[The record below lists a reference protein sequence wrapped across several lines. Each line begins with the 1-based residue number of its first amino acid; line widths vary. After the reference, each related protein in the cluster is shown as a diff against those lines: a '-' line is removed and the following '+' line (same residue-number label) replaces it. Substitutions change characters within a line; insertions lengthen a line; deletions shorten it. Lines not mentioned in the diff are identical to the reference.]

1 VRPMHLRYD
10 GRCRLCGTALPA
22 GTFAVYERSLR
33 TVRCVECE
41 SPAEAAA
48 LLAPVVANV
57 PNAPAVAD
65 DELRLRAPASAVIA
79 ETLRV
84 QAATPPR
91 SASARFFGRTPLSPE
106 SQPWFLGAI
115 GELEIGRVL
124 DRLGDGWLVIHAV
137 PVGTAG
143 SDIDH
148 LVIGPSGVFTINAKY
163 HEGMKVW
170 VGSKRVLVN
179 GQRTEHLRNAVYE
192 GKRVSALLT
201 RATGLPVGAKP
212 IVAIVAARSI
222 TVRERPTDVVVLSST
237 QLLRWLQRRAHLLTD
252 EQSKQLMAAAL
263 NPATWGNPALPPADL
278 ASFATLRESVT
289 SARRRRRSWAL
300 VAVLSPFAIFA
311 SALLGLF
318 R

>member
-1 VRPMHLRYD
+1 MHLRYD

-33 TVRCVECE
+33 TVRCVVCE
-41 SPAEAAA
+41 SPVKAAA
-48 LLAPVVANV
+48 PLAPVVVDV
-57 PNAPAVAD
+57 PTAPAVTD
-65 DELRLRAPASAVIA
+65 DGLRLRAPASAVIA

-91 SASARFFGRTPLSPE
+91 SASARLFGRTPLSPE
-106 SQPWFLGAI
+106 SQPWFLGAM
-115 GELEIGRVL
+115 GELEVGRVL
-124 DRLGDGWLVIHAV
+124 DRLGEGWLVIHAV

-148 LVIGPSGVFTINAKY
+148 LVIGPSGVFTINTKY

-179 GQRTEHLRNAVYE
+179 GQRTDHLRNAVYE
-192 GKRVSALLT
+192 GKRVAALLQ
-201 RATGLPVGAKP
+201 RATGLPVQAKP

-237 QLLRWLQRRAHLLTD
+237 QLVRWLQRRPDLLTD
-252 EQSKQLMAAAL
+252 DQSTQLMVAAL
-263 NPATWGNPALPPADL
+263 NPATCGNLSLPPADL
-278 ASFATLRESVT
+278 ARFAALRESVT
-289 SARRRRRSWAL
+289 SARRRRRSWTL
-300 VAVLSPFAIFA
+300 VAVLSPFAILA

>member
-1 VRPMHLRYD
+1 MHLRYD
-10 GRCRLCGTALPA
+10 GRCRLCGAALPA
-22 GTFAVYERSLR
+22 GTFAVYELSLR

-48 LLAPVVANV
+48 PLAPVVADV
-57 PNAPAVAD
+57 PTAPAVTD
-65 DELRLRAPASAVIA
+65 DELRLRTPASAVIA

-84 QAATPPR
+84 QAGTPPR
-91 SASARFFGRTPLSPE
+91 SACARLFGRTPLSPE

-148 LVIGPSGVFTINAKY
+148 LVIGPSGLFTINTKY

-170 VGSKRVLVN
+170 VGSKRVRVN
-179 GQRTEHLRNAVYE
+179 GQRTDHLRNAAFE
-192 GKRVSALLT
+192 AKRVTALLT
-201 RATGLPVGAKP
+201 RATGLTFGAKP

-237 QLLRWLQRRAHLLTD
+237 QLLRWLQRRPKLLTD
-252 EQSKQLMAAAL
+252 EQSKQLMVAAL
-263 NPATWGNPALPPADL
+263 NPATWGSAALPPADL
-278 ASFATLRESVT
+278 ARFAALRASVT

-311 SALLGLF
+311 SALLGPF